1 MKLHW
6 TLLMFALAGCG
17 KVQALADASIDSKLP
32 DALTCSGTQELC
44 GNACADLQSSMTS
57 CGACGVACQA
67 DRETCMA
74 GHCIDFNTS
83 CAAIHA
89 GNPNAASG
97 LYTLLNNKTVYCDMA
112 TGAGVT
118 YSDLSIGQYNVAHA
132 DYTIVSLADFQAAET
147 QDAFIALINLQHG
160 ATRLDTGT
168 TWTVGNCC
176 FKYSANAAEYL
187 AFGTNNFVEPADT
200 SAAGATVCGGAMS
213 LPAYGFALTGATQA
227 PLPIPAAYF
236 ATHAPVNYPSCTDG
250 ANPAYFWKKSP

>member
-1 MKLHW
+1 MMKN
-6 TLLMFALAGCG
+6 ALVVALCCLGCG
-17 KVQALADASIDSKLP
+17 KVSLVPDASIDAPPP
-32 DALTCSGTQELC
+32 DGLSCSAPQTDCAGTCVS
-44 GNACADLQSSMTS
+44 LQSSAAN
-57 CGACGVACQA
+57 CGACGVTCQS

-74 GHCIDFNTS
+74 GHCVDYNTS

-89 GNPNAASG
+89 GNASAPSG
-97 LYTLLNNKTVYCDMA
+97 LFTLLNGKTVYCDM
-112 TGAGVT
+112 TGAGVA
-118 YSDLSIGQYNVAHA
+118 YSDLSIGQFNVAHT
-132 DYTIVSLADFQAAET
+132 DYTMISLADFQAAGT
-147 QDAFIALINLQHG
+147 QDAFIALINSQHG
-160 ATRLDTGT
+160 AVRLDTGT

-236 ATHAPVNYPSCTDG
+236 ATHAPVNYPSCTDST
-250 ANPAYFWKKSP
+250 NPAYYWKKGP